1 MLSVLS
7 LFTYTLARFGA
18 QEQFYPPIAARITE
32 MCPLSTDN
40 EGICETLRGDA
51 IVPVL
56 ANAGACD
63 QQRHAELF
71 VDFAKTFFPG
81 NKTNELLFIKIAQD
95 YRVMERNTNQDGK
108 CSPICL
114 EIPRNSELLG
124 LIQAQDPG
132 CDISTLAIDT
142 VVAGGAVIA
151 NIPTTTSAQ
160 PETTTSI
167 TTQEPLVTEILL
179 VTKTTTIFNISSIIT
194 VACN

>member
-1 MLSVLS
+1 MLSVLTL

-18 QEQFYPPIAARITE
+18 QEQFYPPIAARITAL
-32 MCPLSTDN
+32 CPLSTDN
-40 EGICETLRGDA
+40 EGICPTLRGDA

-63 QQRHAELF
+63 QQRHADLF

-95 YRVMERNTNQDGK
+95 YRTMERNTDQDGK

-124 LIQAQDPG
+124 LLQAQDPG
-132 CDISTLAIDT
+132 CDISTLVIDT
-142 VVAGGAVIA
+142 AVAGGAVIA
-151 NIPTTTSAQ
+151 NIPTTTT
-160 PETTTSI
+160 ETLPITSQVSVV
-167 TTQEPLVTEILL
+167 TEMVLVTQ
-179 VTKTTTIFNISSIIT
+179 TTTIFNISSVIT